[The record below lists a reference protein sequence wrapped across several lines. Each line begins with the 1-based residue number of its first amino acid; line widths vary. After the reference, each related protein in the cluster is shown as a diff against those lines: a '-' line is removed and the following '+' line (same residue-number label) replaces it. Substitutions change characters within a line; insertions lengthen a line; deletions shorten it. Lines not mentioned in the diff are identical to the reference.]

1 MNLIE
6 LATGTKSSEMKVVSV
21 VVVVLA
27 CNALGIDATV
37 VLSLIFDSS
46 ELIRYSE
53 LIKAAKG
60 ANPATSDASTWALA
74 MIGVGYPIARAYVKK
89 LKSDLIMHGKEQK

>member
-1 MNLIE
+1 
-6 LATGTKSSEMKVVSV
+6 MKVVIAIV
-21 VVVVLA
+21 AIIA

-46 ELIRYSE
+46 DLIKYTE

-60 ANPATSDASTWALA
+60 ANPATSDAATWALA
-74 MIGVGYPIARAYVKK
+74 TIGVVYPVARAYVKK
-89 LKSDLIMHGKEQK
+89 LKADIIKRGVA